1 MSNVNEFNNIDKA
14 AVCVPV
20 YNQLNNQKLEIKFVF
35 KTKKCFCLFNKE
47 FELYKNNQQWE
58 LSFNENKKYFFD
70 VNNHFQFK
78 SILSNLG
85 VKDKN
90 YIVDII
96 DIYYRNKKINYY
108 LSDNLSDAIE
118 WTFKTSNDLMSV
130 TRVLY

>member
-1 MSNVNEFNNIDKA
+1 
-14 AVCVPV
+14 
-20 YNQLNNQKLEIKFVF
+20 QLNNQKLEIKFVF

-108 LSDNLSDAIE
+108 LSDNLLDAIE